1 MVRVSTLQEAIR
13 KVSEGERAV
22 VAIDGKDFALMS
34 LDDLELFEEI
44 EDRLDNEA
52 ADRALAEPGPSIPW
66 ERARKELGLD
76 S

>member
-1 MVRVSTLQEAIR
+1 MVRVSTLEEAIR
-13 KVSEGERAV
+13 KVAEGERAV
-22 VAIDGKDFALMS
+22 VRIKGKDVALMS

-52 ADRALAEPGPSIPW
+52 ADRALAEPGPNIPY
-66 ERARKELGLD
+66 EQARKELGLD